1 VNFFDLYRRLDQ
13 TQSTNDKL
21 AALVEF
27 FARADGREVAW
38 AIALVLGQLPPRRI
52 STKDLK
58 ALALRRAAVPEWLF
72 VEAHASVGDL
82 AEAIA
87 LLVESP
93 HPSPFDGL
101 IADFIEREILPA
113 VDLAPALEAA
123 WSRWDSFSLFVLH
136 KLLTGALRVGVAKGL
151 LVRAMATA
159 WALPEVQVAQG
170 LMGAWAPV
178 AASVAALRSH
188 AVVASAWS
196 TPMPF
201 QLAAPLET
209 PPESL
214 GPRDD
219 WQVEWKWDGI
229 RAQWVLR
236 EGQIALWSR
245 GEELITER
253 FPELTG
259 AALAAELSLAHPTVV
274 LDGEVLGWRD
284 DGPLP
289 FQDLQ
294 TRIGRKTLNPKVLA
308 ACPVRFLAYDLLEL
322 DGADLRAL
330 PTSERRARLEAW
342 VSAVHPAHPALDRS
356 PVLTAPG
363 WAELA
368 ALREGSRARGVEGL
382 MVKRKAAPY
391 LHGRRRG
398 DWWKWKVDPLTLDA
412 VLVYAQAG
420 RGKRSNLFTD
430 YTFAVL
436 ADDGALVPVAKAYSG
451 LDQKEIETLDRWIRA
466 HTKERFGP
474 VRSVE
479 PVQVFELAFE
489 GIGPSGRHRAGVA
502 LRFPRI
508 LRWRHDK
515 PVAEVDRLA
524 DLRARFLGGAP
535 A

>member
-1 VNFFDLYRRLDQ
+1 LNFVDLYRRLDQ

-21 AALVEF
+21 AALVDF
-27 FARADGREVAW
+27 FARADAREVAW
-38 AIALVLGQLPPRRI
+38 AVALVLGQLPPRRI
-52 STKDLK
+52 TTRDLK

-72 VEAHASVGDL
+72 EESHASVGDL
-82 AEAIA
+82 AETIA

-93 HPSPFDGL
+93 APAPFDGL
-101 IADFIEREILPA
+101 IADFIEAEILPA
-113 VDLAPALEAA
+113 ADLTAPLESA
-123 WSRWDSFSLFVLH
+123 WNRWDAFSLFVLH

-151 LVRAMATA
+151 LVRAMAAA
-159 WALPEVQVAQG
+159 WSLPEVQVAQG
-170 LMGAWAPV
+170 LMAGWAPV
-178 AASVAALRSH
+178 AASVEALRTG
-188 AVVASAWS
+188 AAVASAWS
-196 TPMPF
+196 SPMPF
-201 QLAAPLET
+201 QLASALEGAPDA
-209 PPESL
+209 L
-214 GPRDD
+214 GPLDD

-253 FPELTG
+253 FPELTNP
-259 AALAAELSLAHPTVV
+259 ALAAGLARAHATAV

-284 DGPLP
+284 DRPLP

-294 TRIGRKTLNPKVLA
+294 TRIGRKTLNAKVLA
-308 ACPVRFLAYDLLEL
+308 ACPARFLAYDLLEL
-322 DGADLRAL
+322 DGEDLRPL
-330 PTSERRARLEAW
+330 PLAERRARLEAW
-342 VSAVHPAHPALDRS
+342 VDAVHPSHPALDRS
-356 PVLTAPG
+356 PVIAAAS

-368 ALREGSRARGVEGL
+368 ALRASSRERGVEGL
-382 MVKRKAAPY
+382 MVKRRAAPY

-436 ADDGALVPVAKAYSG
+436 DADGALVPVAKAYSG
-451 LDQKEIETLDRWIRA
+451 LDQKEIESLDRWIRA

-489 GIGPSGRHRAGVA
+489 GIGPSPRHRAGVA

-515 PVAEVDRLA
+515 PAAEVDRLP
-524 DLRARFLGGAP
+524 DLRARFLPGAP